1 MKHVHARLALVLVA
15 TLWAASPAFADV
27 VFTPFAGISFG
38 NDQTEQ
44 VTTYGV
50 SFAGMVGGIFGMELD
65 WGRTAQAKTST
76 LFIANSRAT
85 TLTANVIVGIPLGRV
100 RPYVVGGL
108 GWMRT
113 ELIDEDGLGESI
125 KSDGL
130 GVDFGGGL
138 VGFLT
143 DHVGVRVDLRYI
155 RAVTAGER
163 LFDFE
168 FENFNYL
175 RFTGGVALKF

>member
-1 MKHVHARLALVLVA
+1 MKYLYARLALALVA
-15 TLWAASPAFADV
+15 TLWTASPAFADI
-27 VFTPFAGISFG
+27 VFTPFAGASFG

-44 VTTYGV
+44 VTTYGI
-50 SFAGMVGGIFGMELD
+50 SLAGMAGGVFGMELD

-76 LFIANSRAT
+76 LFTANSRAT
-85 TLTANVIVGIPLGRV
+85 TLTANVIVGIPIGRV

-113 ELIDEDGLGESI
+113 ELTDGDGLGESV

-130 GVDFGGGL
+130 GVDVGGGL
-138 VGFLT
+138 MGFIT
-143 DHVGVRVDLRYI
+143 DHVGVRVDIRYI
-155 RAVTAGER
+155 RAVTAGES
-163 LFDFE
+163 LFDFQ
-168 FENFNYL
+168 FENFNYV